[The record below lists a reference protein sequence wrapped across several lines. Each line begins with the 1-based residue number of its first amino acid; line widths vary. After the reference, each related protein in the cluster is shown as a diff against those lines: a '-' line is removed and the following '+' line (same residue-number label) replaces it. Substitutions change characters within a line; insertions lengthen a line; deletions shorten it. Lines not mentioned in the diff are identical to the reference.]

1 MPDGHR
7 LVANDSVPDSEVRVD
22 LDLRKLRY
30 FLAVAEELSF
40 TKGAQR
46 LHITQPVLSRQI
58 RLLET
63 QLKVQLFIRDSRSCA
78 LTAAGHLLLLEAA
91 TLVADANSLQT
102 RLARLGAGTT
112 YFTVGFMPGLT
123 VTQPVRAL
131 ASRHPEV
138 EFQVLRTTWIDQV
151 DVLLDGRVDVGCV
164 RMPIDTTGLHTEHLF
179 SEPRLAAVPVHH
191 RLATRADI
199 RLAELAG
206 ETMLQHPAGIPE
218 WQTMIASRP
227 DQAPDLAAM
236 NFRSVEEKL
245 EAVAAER
252 GVSVLPESTA
262 CYYRRSDITYL
273 RITDIPDNE
282 VRLAWIANRRDPVI
296 TEFAQLAH
304 AHVSTPTLAV

>member
-1 MPDGHR
+1 M
-7 LVANDSVPDSEVRVD
+7 D

-40 TKGAQR
+40 AKGAQR

-58 RLLET
+58 RVLET
-63 QLKVQLFIRDSRSCA
+63 ELKVQLLVRDSRGCA
-78 LTAAGHLLLLEAA
+78 LTPAGELLLAEAA
-91 TLVADANSLQT
+91 TLVAEAASLQ
-102 RLARLGAGTT
+102 ARLGRLGTGT
-112 YFTVGFMPGLT
+112 DHFTVGFMPGLT

-138 EFQVLRTTWIDQV
+138 DVQVLRTTWLDQV
-151 DVLLDGRVDVGCV
+151 EVLLDGRVDIGYV

-179 SEPRLAAVPVHH
+179 SEARLAAVPANHH
-191 RLATRADI
+191 LATRGDI

-245 EAVAAER
+245 EAVAAGR

-262 CYYRRSDITYL
+262 HYYHRTDITYL
-273 RITDIPDNE
+273 PITDIPDNE
-282 VRLAWIANRRDPVI
+282 VRLAWMANRRDTVI
-296 TEFAQLAH
+296 SEFAELAH
-304 AHVSTPTLAV
+304 AHAPTHTLV

>member
-1 MPDGHR
+1 
-7 LVANDSVPDSEVRVD
+7 VD

-40 TKGAQR
+40 AKGARR
-46 LHITQPVLSRQI
+46 LHVTQPVLSRQI
-58 RLLET
+58 RVLET
-63 QLKVQLFIRDSRSCA
+63 QLKVQLLVRDSRGCA
-78 LTAAGHLLLLEAA
+78 LTAAGELLLAEAA
-91 TLVADANSLQT
+91 TLVAEAESLQA
-102 RLARLGAGTT
+102 RLGRLGAGTDH
-112 YFTVGFMPGLT
+112 FTVGFMPGLT

-138 EFQVLRTTWIDQV
+138 EFQVLRTTWLDQV
-151 DVLLDGRVDVGCV
+151 DVLHDGRVDIGYV
-164 RMPIDTTGLHTEHLF
+164 RMPIDTTGLHTEYLF
-179 SEPRLAAVPVHH
+179 SEPRLAAVPADHG
-191 RLATRADI
+191 LALRGDI

-218 WQTMIASRP
+218 WQTMIAGRP
-227 DQAPDLAAM
+227 DQAPNLAAM

-245 EAVAAER
+245 EAVAAGR

-262 CYYRRSDITYL
+262 RYYRRPDITYL

-282 VRLAWIANRRDPVI
+282 VRLAWIASRRDAAI

-304 AHVSTPTLAV
+304 ARLDRS